1 MRTIIERAKELLQS
15 YTDPVIGAPDP
26 SFVLQ
31 LPDDVYTSS
40 NLFAVQKF
48 FDGNFQFDVF
58 FESASAKQKL
68 DGESRPYSMLE
79 MLEYSCIQLRCSIR
93 VYLPLLPRTMNDS
106 NIYSQSHHHTPP
118 RTLNR
123 WRISQNL

>member
-15 YTDPVIGAPDP
+15 YTGPVIGAPDP

-40 NLFAVQKF
+40 NLFGVQKF

-68 DGESRPYSMLE
+68 DGESCPYSML
-79 MLEYSCIQLRCSIR
+79 
-93 VYLPLLPRTMNDS
+93 
-106 NIYSQSHHHTPP
+106 
-118 RTLNR
+118 
-123 WRISQNL
+123 